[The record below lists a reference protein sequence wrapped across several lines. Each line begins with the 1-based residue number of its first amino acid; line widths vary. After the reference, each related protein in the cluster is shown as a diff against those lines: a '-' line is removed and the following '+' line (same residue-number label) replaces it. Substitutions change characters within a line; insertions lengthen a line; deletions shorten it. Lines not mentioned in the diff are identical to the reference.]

1 MKDLIESW
9 KFWVAIAAVILV
21 IVGIILYFTV
31 PQFKVVVW
39 ETAAGILLVVVGFI
53 AGYLIGKK
61 VVLKA
66 HTERR
71 LHKAAKVKEK

>member
-1 MKDLIESW
+1 MKDLIKSW
-9 KFWVAIAAVILV
+9 KFWVAVATVVLV

-66 HTERR
+66 YAERR

>member
-1 MKDLIESW
+1 MKDLVKSW
-9 KFWVAIAAVILV
+9 KFWVAVATIVLI

-31 PQFKVVVW
+31 PQFKMVVW

-53 AGYLIGKK
+53 VGYLVGKK

-66 HTERR
+66 YAKRR
-71 LHKAAKVKEK
+71 LHKATKVKEK

>member
-1 MKDLIESW
+1 MKDLIKSW
-9 KFWVAIAAVILV
+9 KLWVAIAAIVLV

-39 ETAAGILLVVVGFI
+39 EIAASILLVIAGFI
-53 AGYLIGKK
+53 AGYLVGKK

-66 HTERR
+66 YAKKR
-71 LHKAAKVKEK
+71 LHKAAKIKEK

>member
-1 MKDLIESW
+1 MKDLVKSW
-9 KFWVAIAAVILV
+9 KFWVAVTTVVLI
-21 IVGIILYFTV
+21 IVGVILYFTI

-39 ETAAGILLVVVGFI
+39 EIAAGILLVVAGFI

-66 HTERR
+66 YAERR